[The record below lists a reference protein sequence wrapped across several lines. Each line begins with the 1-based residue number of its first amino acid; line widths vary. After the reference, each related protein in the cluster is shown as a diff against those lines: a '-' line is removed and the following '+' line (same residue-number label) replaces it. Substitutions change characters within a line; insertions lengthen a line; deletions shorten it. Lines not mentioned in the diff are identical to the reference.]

1 MHEACNH
8 LNELLAAERGI
19 IVRHLQNHKW
29 FQQITDEQ
37 DAKVDFVK
45 KFGWLMR
52 ELYCGYA
59 CPDRQNCKIAQEFI
73 SPNADPK

>member
-1 MHEACNH
+1 MHEECNH
-8 LNELLAAERGI
+8 LNELLAAEREI
-19 IVRHLQNHKW
+19 ILRHLQNHKW
-29 FQQITDEQ
+29 FLQIVDEQ
-37 DAKVDFVK
+37 EAKVDFVK

-73 SPNADPK
+73 SQNADPK